1 MRMKRRDLLRLLG
14 TGAGGLLL
22 GTRGRALGRA
32 LLGAAPAAP
41 PVAGGV
47 AGASGTAGAG
57 AIGGTGGIGAP
68 GAAAAPAI
76 VAAGPVPGLSPNRI
90 RLGMSAAFH
99 GPSAGLG
106 NEYYRGAQ
114 AYYQEVNA
122 QGGVAGRRIEVVALD
137 DAYSETPAIRNTIQ
151 LIGKD
156 QGVFCLTNYVG
167 TPTLTRA
174 LPVIKSYAGE
184 GLVLVGALTGAQPQR
199 EPPYAAQVFNVRASY
214 RQEMAA
220 LVDRLW
226 EQGVRRFGVFYQ
238 IDAYGRSGT
247 DGVARGLERHD
258 GARIAAEATY
268 RRGAA
273 FDADMRAAVKH
284 LSDAGVEAVLS
295 TGTYKACAAF
305 VRSAR
310 DLGWKVPITNVSFV
324 FSEEMSRLLVEHGRE
339 TGRDYTR
346 GLANSQV
353 VPSYAPDSRLPGVRL
368 YRELMDRWSPAVPKP
383 LLDAGYS
390 AKPHSFISF
399 EGFINA
405 RVVVEGLRRAGPAL
419 TRRGFQD
426 ALESIDRL
434 DLGIGAPLSFGPDRH
449 QGLDE
454 VYFTR
459 LVGDTWVPVENWS
472 AVIHA

>member
-22 GTRGRALGRA
+22 GTRGRAVARA
-32 LLGAAPAAP
+32 LLGAAPAP
-41 PVAGGV
+41 
-47 AGASGTAGAG
+47 
-57 AIGGTGGIGAP
+57 
-68 GAAAAPAI
+68 AAAPPPPATGGPAGSSGATGAGPRAAAGAPAI
-76 VAAGPVPGLSPNRI
+76 AAAGPVPGLSPDRI

-137 DAYSETPAIRNTIQ
+137 DKYSPTPAILNTIQ
-151 LIGKD
+151 LVGGD

-174 LPVIKSYAGE
+174 LPVIKRYAGD

-226 EQGVRRFGVFYQ
+226 ERGVRRFGVFYQ

-247 DGVARGLERHD
+247 DGVARGLERHG

-273 FDADMRAAVKH
+273 FEADMSAAVKH
-284 LSDAGVEAVLS
+284 LRDAGVQAVLS
-295 TGTYKACAAF
+295 TGSYQACAAF
-305 VRSAR
+305 VRWAR
-310 DLGWKVPITNVSFV
+310 DLGWDVPITNVSFV
-324 FSEEMSRLLVEHGRE
+324 GSEAMSGLLVEHGRK
-339 TGRDYTR
+339 TRRDYTR
-346 GLANSQV
+346 GLINSQV

-368 YRELMDRWSPAVPKP
+368 YRELMDRWNPAVPKP
-383 LLDAGYS
+383 LLDAGYQP
-390 AKPHSFISF
+390 KPHSFISF

-419 TRRGFQD
+419 TRRGFKD

-454 VYFTR
+454 VYFTQ
-459 LVGDTWVPVENWS
+459 LAGGTWVPVQDWS
-472 AVIHA
+472 AVIHV